1 MYGSVH
7 IQRHGVAFVRCPF
20 VFTTICQISLLARNK
35 NTTLYQVL
43 NSGIGGANTYP
54 AAVHVDWL
62 PVPVATTSP
71 LAHVNVHLL
80 PATLVHV
87 EGTTR
92 LVVAAAGHVHVTG
105 GGVGGGGGT

>member
-1 MYGSVH
+1 MAN
-7 IQRHGVAFVRCPF
+7 I
-20 VFTTICQISLLARNK
+20 VF
-35 NTTLYQVL
+35 L

-71 LAHVNVHLL
+71 LVHVNVHLL

-87 EGTTR
+87 EGKTR

-105 GGVGGGGGT
+105 RTQVGRRSQTLCKSHAGDIRDNAGTPNDRRHKSMMPF